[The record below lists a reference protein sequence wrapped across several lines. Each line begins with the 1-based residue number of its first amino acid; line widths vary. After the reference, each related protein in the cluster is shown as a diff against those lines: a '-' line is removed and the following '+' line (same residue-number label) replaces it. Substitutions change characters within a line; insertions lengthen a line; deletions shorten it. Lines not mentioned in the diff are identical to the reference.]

1 MTLRYTLAGTF
12 IESCNCQVVCP
23 CWVNDEPDED
33 FCAGLFAWTFDSD
46 STIEDQDV
54 DGRTVV
60 SVTMHGDGRRGSQS
74 TSAIYIDHA
83 ATEQVASL
91 LVQAFS
97 GRGGGPLADL
107 AGVTGAVVDAGRAA
121 VTVTDATGSWQV
133 GVRSAGSQLVW
144 AQGQPKRFDADPTP
158 LTLTHTAL
166 SAELGIMGGAVVAQQ
181 ADLLRVDVA
190 ALPGPPVDVIGRS
203 GMTGRF
209 RYHSSGQDGDEK
221 SAELAEPRRRRSRRP
236 R

>member
-1 MTLRYTLAGTF
+1 MTLRYSLAGTF

-33 FCAGLFAWTFDSD
+33 FCAGLFAWTFDSH
-46 STIEDQDV
+46 STIEDQEV

-74 TSAIYIDHA
+74 TSAIYVDHA
-83 ATEQVASL
+83 ATEQVAAL

-97 GRGGGPLADL
+97 GRGGGPLRDL

-121 VTVTDATGSWQV
+121 VSVDHEAGGWQV
-133 GVRSAGSQLVW
+133 GVRAAGAQLVR
-144 AQGQPKRFDADPTP
+144 AEGQPKRFDADPTP

-166 SAELGIMGGAVVAQQ
+166 SAELGVVGGAVVAQQ
-181 ADLLRVDVA
+181 AALLQVDVA
-190 ALPGPPVDVIGRS
+190 ALPGPPVDVLGRS

-209 RYHSSGQDGDEK
+209 RYHSPGQDDDKK
-221 SAELAEPRRRRSRRP
+221 SAELAEPRSRRRP